1 MFSLTPTSEACIGNS
16 RVLRFETKVKLLL
29 HPQRVEELRESRE
42 EPSFCCPGHPP
53 AKLRV
58 KAVSFRSPCI

>member
-29 HPQRVEELRESRE
+29 HPQRVEELRESNSGRAGKN
-42 EPSFCCPGHPP
+42 PLSVALAMLRILPP
-53 AKLRV
+53 NLG
-58 KAVSFRSPCI
+58 